1 MVEDSSAL
9 TPVKSIVGDLN
20 LNGDAENLL
29 DVVAALVWDC
39 NFQSAKNSRAI
50 QSFVQRFSELAN
62 VIYAQRTKYTDF
74 ELVKVIGQGGF
85 GRVQLVRHK
94 DTRRVYAMKMMS
106 KQHLLDHSQS
116 GYWEE
121 RDIMVKAKSEW
132 LVTCHQAFVGDTKPS
147 AAWYYHL
154 SCAKCHMPVV
164 RYVPPTC
171 SKKEGSDHMVV
182 SLLKNHDGITLPN
195 SLNKRS

>member
-1 MVEDSSAL
+1 MAEDNYAL
-9 TPVKSIVGDLN
+9 TPVKNIVGDPN
-20 LNGDAENLL
+20 SNGDVENLL

-62 VIYAQRTKYTDF
+62 IIYAQRTKYTDF
-74 ELVKVIGQGGF
+74 EMVKVIGQGGF

-121 RDIMVKAKSEW
+121 RDIMVKGKSEW
-132 LVTCHQAFVGDTKPS
+132 LVTCHQAFVVSHRVFKDCLLFQKLFFYIFMGFLFSQLEFFP
-147 AAWYYHL
+147 L
-154 SCAKCHMPVV
+154 VVPVL
-164 RYVPPTC
+164 Y
-171 SKKEGSDHMVV
+171 
-182 SLLKNHDGITLPN
+182 
-195 SLNKRS
+195 

>member
-1 MVEDSSAL
+1 MSEDKSASASL
-9 TPVKSIVGDLN
+9 KNILSDPNS
-20 LNGDAENLL
+20 NGNVNNLL
-29 DVVAALVWDC
+29 DVVAALLWDC
-39 NFQSAKNSRAI
+39 NFQSAKNSKAI

-62 VIYAQRTKYTDF
+62 VIYAQRTKYMDF
-74 ELVKVIGQGGF
+74 ETVKVIGQGGF

-132 LVTCHQAFVGDTKPS
+132 LVTCHQAFV
-147 AAWYYHL
+147 
-154 SCAKCHMPVV
+154 
-164 RYVPPTC
+164 
-171 SKKEGSDHMVV
+171 V
-182 SLLKNHDGITLPN
+182 STLVLKFSF
-195 SLNKRS
+195 SLYACYLMFIFLDMQFP

>member
-1 MVEDSSAL
+1 MRF
-9 TPVKSIVGDLN
+9 
-20 LNGDAENLL
+20 LL
-29 DVVAALVWDC
+29 
-39 NFQSAKNSRAI
+39 
-50 QSFVQRFSELAN
+50 RFSELAN

-74 ELVKVIGQGGF
+74 EMVKVIGQGGF

-132 LVTCHQAFVGDTKPS
+132 LVTCHQAFVVSHCVFKDYLLFQKLFSLYIFYGLFSLKFGIFP
-147 AAWYYHL
+147 L
-154 SCAKCHMPVV
+154 S
-164 RYVPPTC
+164 
-171 SKKEGSDHMVV
+171 
-182 SLLKNHDGITLPN
+182 
-195 SLNKRS
+195 RSCFVLTST

>member
-1 MVEDSSAL
+1 MSEDRSVSASL
-9 TPVKSIVGDLN
+9 KNILSDPNS
-20 LNGDAENLL
+20 NGNVNNLL
-29 DVVAALVWDC
+29 DVVAALLWDC
-39 NFQSAKNSRAI
+39 NFQSAKNSKAI

-62 VIYAQRTKYTDF
+62 VIYSQRTKYVDF
-74 ELVKVIGQGGF
+74 EMVKVIGQGGF

-132 LVTCHQAFVGDTKPS
+132 LVTCHQAFVVGPHVSKFFS
-147 AAWYYHL
+147 AGIIFIFTCFL
-154 SCAKCHMPVV
+154 MVMFSNIQF
-164 RYVPPTC
+164 PP
-171 SKKEGSDHMVV
+171 
-182 SLLKNHDGITLPN
+182 
-195 SLNKRS
+195 

>member
-1 MVEDSSAL
+1 MSEQVSSAL
-9 TPVKSIVGDLN
+9 QLKNILSDPNS
-20 LNGDAENLL
+20 NGNVENLL
-29 DVVAALVWDC
+29 DVIAALVWDC
-39 NFQSAKNSRAI
+39 NFQSAKNSKAI

-62 VIYAQRTKYTDF
+62 VIYSQRTKYTDF

-121 RDIMVKAKSEW
+121 RDIMVKAASEW
-132 LVTCHQAFVGDTKPS
+132 LVTCHQAFV
-147 AAWYYHL
+147 
-154 SCAKCHMPVV
+154 V
-164 RYVPPTC
+164 RLHVH
-171 SKKEGSDHMVV
+171 SLVKRNWGLV
-182 SLLKNHDGITLPN
+182 SIM
-195 SLNKRS
+195 